1 MERDSYINQSIS
13 RAIKVLEAL
22 CQEKGE
28 AGISELS
35 RKVGLHKS
43 VVHRILVTL
52 EENEWVEKDE
62 NSGKYRLGLGIL
74 SIRSSLMRH
83 PLIAVSRP
91 IMMKLLELTD
101 ETIVLAV
108 ENKIGAICIEKL
120 ETPRSV
126 KLTSEVGRYFP
137 LHAGA
142 TGIAILIGMPEERI
156 KSHLFSKPLERYTER
171 TWTDPHKVL
180 ERVLKLKELGY
191 ATITGEVD
199 EGATAIA
206 VPLVIRYGEIYGS
219 LTIGMPEYRFSEE
232 KEREF
237 VPLLF
242 KAAKEITEA
251 LDASC
256 I

>member
-1 MERDSYINQSIS
+1 MERDSYTNQSIS

-22 CQEKGE
+22 CQGKGE

-52 EENEWVEKDE
+52 EENEWVEKDG

-142 TGIAILIGMPEERI
+142 TGIAILIGMPESRI
-156 KSHLFSKPLERYTER
+156 RSHLFSKPLERYTER

-206 VPLVIRYGEIYGS
+206 VPLVIRHGEIYGS

-242 KAAKEITEA
+242 EAAEEVTKA
-251 LDASC
+251 LDASG